1 MEDGDMFENSIMV
14 IEDDSFTRSTLCT
27 ALRSLGLNV
36 VAESGSSREALVLGR
51 THQPSAALIDLDLGK
66 GPTGIDL
73 AIALRQI
80 KRDIGIVF
88 LTSYDDPRFLRPN
101 LPPLPDGSQCLV
113 KKSVREIATVT
124 RAIKNAITSA
134 KQNSS
139 GSRALQS
146 GGGVHLSELTDIQ
159 IETLRLVSQG
169 LTNSEIAKQR
179 FITVKSV
186 EQTISRIAKILNLPQ
201 DITHNQRVHMARV
214 FFRSSGAAPNE

>member
-1 MEDGDMFENSIMV
+1 MFEDSIMV
-14 IEDDSFTRSTLCT
+14 VEDDSFTRSTLCV

-36 VAESGSSREALVLGR
+36 VAESGSAREALVLGR
-51 THQPSAALIDLDLGK
+51 THLPSAALIDLDLGK

-101 LPPLPDGSQCLV
+101 LPPLPAGSQYLV
-113 KKSVREIATVT
+113 KKSVGEITTVT
-124 RAIKNAITSA
+124 RAIRNAITSA
-134 KQNSS
+134 KQ
-139 GSRALQS
+139 GGGGARALKS
-146 GGGVHLSELTDIQ
+146 GGGVHLSELTNIQ

-179 FITVKSV
+179 FITIKSV
-186 EQTISRIAKILNLPQ
+186 EQTINRIAKILNLPQ

>member
-1 MEDGDMFENSIMV
+1 MFENSIMV
-14 IEDDSFTRSTLCT
+14 VEDDSFTRSTLCA

-51 THQPSAALIDLDLGK
+51 THLPSAALLDLDIGK

-88 LTSYDDPRFLRPN
+88 LTSYDDPRFLRSN
-101 LPPLPDGSQCLV
+101 LPSLPVGSHYLV
-113 KKSVREIATVT
+113 KKSVAEIATVT
-124 RAIKNAITSA
+124 RAIKNAIASA

-139 GSRALQS
+139 GPRALEA
-146 GGGVHLSELTDIQ
+146 GELVNLSELTDIQ

-169 LTNSEIAKQR
+169 LTNSEIAKLR

-186 EQTISRIAKILNLPQ
+186 EQTINRIAKILNLPQ

>member
-1 MEDGDMFENSIMV
+1 MFENSIMV
-14 IEDDSFTRSTLCT
+14 IEDDSFTRSTLCA

-36 VAESGSSREALVLGR
+36 VAESGSSREALVLGK
-51 THQPSAALIDLDLGK
+51 THLPSAALIDLDLGK

-101 LPPLPDGSQCLV
+101 LPPLPAGSQYLV
-113 KKSVREIATVT
+113 KKSVGEITTVT
-124 RAIKNAITSA
+124 RAIKNAIASA
-134 KQNSS
+134 KQSSS
-139 GSRALQS
+139 GVRALKS
-146 GGGVHLSELTDIQ
+146 GGGVHLSELTNIQ

-179 FITVKSV
+179 FITIKSV
-186 EQTISRIAKILNLPQ
+186 EQTINRIAKILNLPQ

>member
-1 MEDGDMFENSIMV
+1 
-14 IEDDSFTRSTLCT
+14 
-27 ALRSLGLNV
+27 
-36 VAESGSSREALVLGR
+36 VLGR
-51 THQPSAALIDLDLGK
+51 THLPSAALIDLDLGK

-101 LPPLPDGSQCLV
+101 LPPLPVGSHYLV
-113 KKSVREIATVT
+113 KKSVGEIVIVT
-124 RAIKNAITSA
+124 RAIKNAILSA
-134 KQNSS
+134 KQTSS
-139 GSRALQS
+139 GSKAQKLV
-146 GGGVHLSELTDIQ
+146 GGVNLSELTDIQ

-214 FFRSSGAAPNE
+214 FFRGSGAAPNE

>member
-1 MEDGDMFENSIMV
+1 MLENSIMV
-14 IEDDSFTRSTLCT
+14 IEDDSFTRSTLCA

-51 THQPSAALIDLDLGK
+51 THRPSAALIDLDLGK

-73 AIALRQI
+73 AIALRKI

-101 LPPLPDGSQCLV
+101 LSLLPVGSQYLV
-113 KKSVREIATVT
+113 KKSVAEIATVT
-124 RAIKNAITSA
+124 RAIENAILSA
-134 KQNSS
+134 KQTGS

-146 GGGVHLSELTDIQ
+146 GGGVQLSELTSIQ

-179 FITVKSV
+179 FINVKSV
-186 EQTISRIAKILNLPQ
+186 EQTINRVAKILDLPQ

>member
-1 MEDGDMFENSIMV
+1 MLENSIMV
-14 IEDDSFTRSTLCT
+14 IEDDSFTRSTLCA

-51 THQPSAALIDLDLGK
+51 THLPSAALIDLDLGK

-101 LPPLPDGSQCLV
+101 LPRLPVGSHYLI
-113 KKSVREIATVT
+113 KKSVAEIATVT
-124 RAIKNAITSA
+124 RAIENAILSA
-134 KQNSS
+134 KKTSS

-146 GGGVHLSELTDIQ
+146 GEQVNLSELTNIQ
-159 IETLRLVSQG
+159 IETLRLLSQG
-169 LTNSEIAKQR
+169 LTNSEIANQR

-186 EQTISRIAKILNLPQ
+186 EQTINRIAKMLNLPQ
-201 DITHNQRVHMARV
+201 NITHNQRVHMARV
-214 FFRSSGAAPNE
+214 FFRGSGSAPKE

>member
-1 MEDGDMFENSIMV
+1 MLENSIMV
-14 IEDDSFTRSTLCT
+14 IEDDSFTRSTLCA

-51 THQPSAALIDLDLGK
+51 THRPSAALIDLDLGK

-73 AIALRQI
+73 AIALRKI

-101 LPPLPDGSQCLV
+101 LPLLPVGSQYLV
-113 KKSVREIATVT
+113 KKSVAEIATVT
-124 RAIKNAITSA
+124 RAIENAILSA
-134 KQNSS
+134 KQTGS

-146 GGGVHLSELTDIQ
+146 GGGVQLSELTSIQ

-179 FITVKSV
+179 FINVKSV
-186 EQTISRIAKILNLPQ
+186 EQTINRVAKILDLPQ

>member
-1 MEDGDMFENSIMV
+1 MLENSIMV
-14 IEDDSFTRSTLCT
+14 IEDDSFTRSTLCA

-36 VAESGSSREALVLGR
+36 VAESGSSREALVLGK
-51 THQPSAALIDLDLGK
+51 THLPSAALIDLDLGK

-73 AIALRQI
+73 AIALRKI

-101 LPPLPDGSQCLV
+101 LPLLPVGSQYLV
-113 KKSVREIATVT
+113 KKSVAEIATVT
-124 RAIKNAITSA
+124 RAIENAILSA
-134 KQNSS
+134 KQTGS

-146 GGGVHLSELTDIQ
+146 GGGVQLSELTSIQ

-179 FITVKSV
+179 FINVKSV
-186 EQTISRIAKILNLPQ
+186 EQTINRVAKILDLPQ
-201 DITHNQRVHMARV
+201 DVTHNQRVHMARV

>member
-1 MEDGDMFENSIMV
+1 MLENSIMV
-14 IEDDSFTRSTLCT
+14 IEDDSFTRSTLCA

-36 VAESGSSREALVLGR
+36 VAESGSSREALVLGK
-51 THQPSAALIDLDLGK
+51 THMPSAALIDLDLGK

-73 AIALRQI
+73 AIALRKI

-101 LPPLPDGSQCLV
+101 LPLLPVGSQYLV
-113 KKSVREIATVT
+113 KKSVAEIATVT
-124 RAIKNAITSA
+124 RAIENAILSA
-134 KQNSS
+134 KQTGS

-146 GGGVHLSELTDIQ
+146 GGGVQLSELTSIQ

-179 FITVKSV
+179 FINVKSV
-186 EQTISRIAKILNLPQ
+186 EQTINRVAKILDLPQ

-214 FFRSSGAAPNE
+214 FFRSSGTAPND